1 MLTEQLLAEIN
12 TLKDEIKNLNEI
24 ITVALNS
31 SNACHFRAIEYQSQR
46 DTLNSK
52 NLKLEYELAEERKKE
67 TLFIEAME
75 GAITKIDALEK
86 QRDTLAE
93 ALLELLDALGATS
106 KPHELMG
113 YGISKYRAQQII
125 ALAAAKGG
133 EA

>member
-52 NLKLEYELAEERKKE
+52 NLKLECELV
-67 TLFIEAME
+67 
-75 GAITKIDALEK
+75 DARR
-86 QRDTLAE
+86 QRDTLVDAILRFGKGTCGLE
-93 ALLELLDALGATS
+93 FLLS
-106 KPHELMG
+106 
-113 YGISKYRAQQII
+113 
-125 ALAAAKGG
+125 LAVKGG
-133 EA
+133 SHE